1 MLSIVNTC
9 TTDPQLTPSLP
20 FRLLNT
26 RLTLLMNFAFSF
38 FNEILRQHYTKV
50 LFSLPLN
57 FLPWCITISPI
68 FFKYVVED
76 GYLDNSVISDEMPPF
91 LIVKITNG
99 INQTKFVQLKKGVQK
114 ESYGDLFETFLPS
127 ITVLNYCSTFKWDK
141 IPEKEWKLGHSSI
154 CGWNPKDLTS
164 FLPETKI

>member
-1 MLSIVNTC
+1 M
-9 TTDPQLTPSLP
+9 
-20 FRLLNT
+20 
-26 RLTLLMNFAFSF
+26 
-38 FNEILRQHYTKV
+38 
-50 LFSLPLN
+50 
-57 FLPWCITISPI
+57 
-68 FFKYVVED
+68 
-76 GYLDNSVISDEMPPF
+76 ISDEMPPF

-141 IPEKEWKLGHSSI
+141 IPEKEWKLGYSSI